1 MRCADGCYHLLY
13 ELQLTTTL
21 RSAAELRAVE
31 VIDASNGN
39 TLLKL
44 GPEDISRGE
53 YLDTLDRKATETNS
67 LGPFEGRVLL
77 LNLSFDERPD
87 LPPKVVHRFHISRND
102 PFTAQ
107 PAAFDFAPARLSS
120 PRRASG
126 SIAAARRRGL
136 ACLRWLL
143 RADRATQISKTFSG
157 RRKQ

>member
-1 MRCADGCYHLLY
+1 MLY

-44 GPEDISRGE
+44 GPEDITRGE

-67 LGPFEGRVLL
+67 FEGRVL

-120 PRRASG
+120 PRASLRFYRRCSKARSG
-126 SIAAARRRGL
+126 LPQMAAA
-136 ACLRWLL
+136 
-143 RADRATQISKTFSG
+143 G
-157 RRKQ
+157 RPGHTDL

>member
-1 MRCADGCYHLLY
+1 MRCSDGCYHLLY

-77 LNLSFDERPD
+77 NLSFDERPD
-87 LPPKVVHRFHISRND
+87 LPPKVVHRFHISGND

-107 PAAFDFAPARLSS
+107 PTAFDFAPARLSS
-120 PRRASG
+120 PRASLRFYRRCSKARSG
-126 SIAAARRRGL
+126 LPQMAAA
-136 ACLRWLL
+136 
-143 RADRATQISKTFSG
+143 G
-157 RRKQ
+157 RPGHTDL

>member
-1 MRCADGCYHLLY
+1 M
-13 ELQLTTTL
+13 
-21 RSAAELRAVE
+21 
-31 VIDASNGN
+31 IDASNGN

-44 GPEDISRGE
+44 GPKDISRGE

-87 LPPKVVHRFHISRND
+87 LPPEVVHRFHISGND

-107 PAAFDFAPARLSS
+107 PTAFDFAPARLSS

-126 SIAAARRRGL
+126 SIAAARRRGWL
-136 ACLRWLL
+136 ASDGCCGPTGPHRSLKRLVEDENNGLFLNQTVHKDAKRGLL
-143 RADRATQISKTFSG
+143 AQP
-157 RRKQ
+157 Q